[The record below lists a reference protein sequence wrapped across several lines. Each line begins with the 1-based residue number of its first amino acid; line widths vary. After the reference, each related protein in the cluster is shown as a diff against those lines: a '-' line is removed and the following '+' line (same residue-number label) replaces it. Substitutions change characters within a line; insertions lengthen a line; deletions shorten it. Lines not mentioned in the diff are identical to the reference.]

1 MIKKIFYS
9 CYTLSAIVAI
19 VLASNVIIGIA
30 LPLINMASTGGVA
43 LGVLTLL
50 WLLLLDL
57 LAAYSVV
64 KFTKKYILN

>member
-1 MIKKIFYS
+1 MTKKIFYS
-9 CYTLSAIVAI
+9 CYILSVIVAI
-19 VLASNVIIGIA
+19 VLASNVIIGIV